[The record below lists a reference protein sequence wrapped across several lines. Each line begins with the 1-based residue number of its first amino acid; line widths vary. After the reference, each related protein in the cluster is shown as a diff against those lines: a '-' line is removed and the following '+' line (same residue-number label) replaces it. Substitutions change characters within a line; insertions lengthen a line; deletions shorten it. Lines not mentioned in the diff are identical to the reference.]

1 MSQFQK
7 YTFALLANQEIN
19 PSIQGNFLRMTGGD
33 FPVIVT
39 PSDITPVE
47 LQKGIGIDFGVNF
60 TQVRIKN
67 GANAQTIEIY
77 AGTGVIYDNRLIT
90 QGGVSINGNSLAV
103 LGKTIVGTNAV
114 EVVAENNNRASL
126 LLQNN
131 SDDIVFVGV
140 DSTVTTATG
149 IPIGSGQSFTITFMS
164 SVYAI
169 ASGSS
174 KEIRFIQE
182 SN

>member
-19 PSIQGNFLRMTGGD
+19 PSIQGNFLRMTGGL
-33 FPVIVT
+33 FPIVVT

-47 LQKGIGIDFGVNF
+47 LQKGIGIDFGLSF

-77 AGTGVIYDNRLIT
+77 AGSGVIYDNRLIT
-90 QGGVSINGNSLAV
+90 QGGVSINGNSSAT
-103 LGKTIVGTNAV
+103 LGSATIGTTAI
-114 EVVAENNNRASL
+114 EVVPENEGRASL
-126 LLQNN
+126 LLTNN
-131 SDDIVFVGV
+131 SASIIYIGV
-140 DSTVTTATG
+140 ESSVTVATG
-149 IPIGSGQSFTITFMS
+149 IPIGAGQSFTITFMS
-164 SVYAI
+164 SVYGI
-169 ASGSS
+169 SDDTGLNV
-174 KEIRFIQE
+174 RFIEE